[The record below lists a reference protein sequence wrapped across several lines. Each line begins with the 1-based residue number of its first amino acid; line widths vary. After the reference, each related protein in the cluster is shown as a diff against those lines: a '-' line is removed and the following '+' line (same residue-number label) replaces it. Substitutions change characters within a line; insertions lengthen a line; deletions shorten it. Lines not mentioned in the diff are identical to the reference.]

1 MSLTWSCLDGLQC
14 GRCGAECPP
23 DRLAGLCPGCGGPL
37 MARYDLEAAGRR
49 FRPSDLAG
57 RPTSLWRYREVLPV
71 QDPAGVVTLGEG
83 WTPLVRLDRLRE
95 RWGLAEL
102 YVKDEGRLPAGTV
115 KARGAAVGASR
126 AKELGIRR
134 LVLAAAG
141 SAGAA
146 WGAYCARAGLSLA
159 VLMPADAPLP
169 WVRAALTPG
178 ARVVLVAG
186 RLGDAGRLADQLGA
200 TSAGWFNVSAFK
212 EPYQLE
218 GAKTLAYELYEQLDW
233 RPPDAVVCPV
243 GSGVNI
249 VGLWKG
255 LQEMEGMGWIP
266 GRKPRLMAVQAAD
279 CAPVVRALAE
289 GAEDCRPWADGDA
302 SFGELRV
309 FNPPF
314 GFLVLRVVRE
324 SGGWAVGVTD
334 AEAGAALGL
343 VASVEGLSLCSEGAA
358 AVAALDRL
366 SNEGIISPGSRV
378 VILNTGTGLLAGR
391 PGPVEVPVVK
401 PDEPLPL

>member
-1 MSLTWSCLDGLQC
+1 MSRPWSCLDGLQC
-14 GRCGAECPP
+14 ARCGAEYPP
-23 DRLAGLCPGCGGPL
+23 DRPAGLCPHCGGPL
-37 MARYDLEAAGRR
+37 MARYDLEAVGRL

-57 RPTSLWRYREVLPV
+57 RPASLWRYREVLPI
-71 QDPAGVVTLGEG
+71 QDPAEVVTLGEG
-83 WTPLVRLDRLRE
+83 WTPLVRLDRFRE
-95 RWGLAEL
+95 RYGLAEL

-126 AKELGIRR
+126 AKELGIRH

-146 WGAYCARAGLSLA
+146 WGAYCARAGLRLA

-178 ARVVLVAG
+178 TKVVLVAG
-186 RLGDAGRLADQLGA
+186 RPEDARRLADQVGTA
-200 TSAGWFNVSAFK
+200 SGDWFNASAFK

-243 GSGVNI
+243 GNGVNM

-266 GRKPRLMAVQAAD
+266 GRKPRLIAVQAAD
-279 CAPVVRALAE
+279 CAPVVWAFAE
-289 GAEDCRPWADGDA
+289 GTEDCRPWTNGDT
-302 SFGELRV
+302 SVGELRV
-309 FNPPF
+309 SNPPC
-314 GFLVLRVVRE
+314 GFLVLGAIRE

-334 AEAGAALGL
+334 AEAEAALDL
-343 VASVEGLSLCSEGAA
+343 VASVEGLSLCPEGAA

-366 SNEGIISPGSRV
+366 SHEGIISPGSRV